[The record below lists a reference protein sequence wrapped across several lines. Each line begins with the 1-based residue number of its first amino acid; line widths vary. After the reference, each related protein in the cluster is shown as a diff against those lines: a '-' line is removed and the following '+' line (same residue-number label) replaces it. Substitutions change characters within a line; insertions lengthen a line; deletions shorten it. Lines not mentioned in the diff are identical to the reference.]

1 MTDTHPPDVAAQQ
14 RPQARHLG
22 WALALISITQL
33 LIVLDG
39 SIVTIATPYI
49 GQDLDITEGNLAWLT
64 IGYALPFGALL
75 MLGGRLG
82 DLFGYRR
89 MLRIG
94 MTGFAVASA
103 LGGVATAEPSR
114 IRRRPRRSCGR
125 QAATRSSS
133 AAGWAGSTSTWVN
146 GATDWR

>member
-82 DLFGYRR
+82 YRR

-125 QAATRSSS
+125 QAATRSP
-133 AAGWAGSTSTWVN
+133 APPGGLVRRRP
-146 GATDWR
+146 G